1 MKIILDSNVI
11 IAAFAGRGLCNSLF
25 ELCLDRH
32 DIFVSDSI
40 LSEVQKNF
48 QKKLN
53 LPAQKTDMIIS
64 YLKEFCLVGQY
75 DKLKKRV
82 CRDKDDDEI
91 LGLAK
96 GVNAQYIITGDNDL
110 LSLKNFEETE
120 IISPRQFWE
129 IAKKSHE

>member
-1 MKIILDSNVI
+1 MKLILDSNVI

-25 ELCLDRH
+25 ELCLEQH
-32 DIFVSDSI
+32 DIFISDFI
-40 LSEVQKNF
+40 LLEVRKNLS
-48 QKKLN
+48 KKLN
-53 LPAQKTDMIIS
+53 LPTKKADMIIT
-64 YLKEFCLVGQY
+64 YLKEFCLVGHY
-75 DKLKKRV
+75 NKLKIRV

-96 GVNAQYIITGDNDL
+96 GVRAQYIITGDSDL
-110 LSLKNFEETE
+110 LSLKKFELTE